1 MGFQTDA
8 IHAGQEPDPSTGAVV
23 VPIFQT
29 STYVQQELGKH
40 KGFEYSRTGNPTRA
54 ALERN
59 LAVLEGGRHGLA
71 FASGMAAIHAVMT
84 LLQAGDHV
92 VGPEGAYGGTPRLF
106 NAVLGNFGLDFT
118 YVDTSNPENVAKA
131 LRPNTRMVFLETP
144 TNPVMQVTDLAAI
157 AAITRPRN
165 VLLVVDNTF
174 LSPYFQRPLQH
185 GADIVVHSTTKYLNG
200 HSDGLGGAV
209 VLDREEE
216 AARLQFI
223 QNASGAILAP
233 FDSWLVLRGVK
244 TLAVRMRQHE
254 ANALA
259 VAEYLQQHS
268 KVKQVFY
275 PGLPDHPQFA
285 LSKKQTTGFG
295 GMMSFETGSLE
306 NARTVL
312 HRVRTWSLAESL
324 GGVESL
330 ICHPATMTHAYFSE
344 EERQRMGVTQGLVRL
359 STGIEDVEDL
369 IGDLEEA
376 LRAIQL

>member
-29 STYVQQELGKH
+29 TTYVQQELGKH

-84 LLQAGDHV
+84 LLKAGDHV

-106 NAVLGNFGLDFT
+106 NAVLRNFGLDFT

-144 TNPVMQVTDLAAI
+144 TNPVMKVTDLAAV

-174 LSPYFQRPLQH
+174 LSPYFQKPLQC

-200 HSDGLGGAV
+200 HSDGLGGAA
-209 VLDREEE
+209 VLDRDEE

-254 ANALA
+254 ANALTIA
-259 VAEYLQQHS
+259 GYLRQHS
-268 KVKQVFY
+268 KVKKVFY

-295 GMMSFETGSLE
+295 GMMSFETGSIE
-306 NARTVL
+306 NARAVL
-312 HRVRTWSLAESL
+312 NRVRIWSLAESL

-369 IGDLEEA
+369 VGDLEQA
-376 LRAIQL
+376 LRAI

>member
-144 TNPVMQVTDLAAI
+144 TNPVMQVTDLAAV

-209 VLDREEE
+209 VLDRDEE

-244 TLAVRMRQHE
+244 TLAIRMRQHE

-312 HRVRTWSLAESL
+312 HRVRIWSLAESL

-344 EERQRMGVTQGLVRL
+344 EERQRMGVTQGLIRL

-369 IGDLEEA
+369 IGDLEGA
-376 LRAIQL
+376 LRAI

>member
-59 LAVLEGGRHGLA
+59 LAVLEGARHGLA

-144 TNPVMQVTDLAAI
+144 TNPVMKVTDLAAI

-209 VLDREEE
+209 VLDRDEE

-275 PGLPDHPQFA
+275 PGLPDHPQFT
-285 LSKKQTTGFG
+285 LSKKQTSGFG

-312 HRVRTWSLAESL
+312 HRVRIWSLAESL

-369 IGDLEEA
+369 IGDLEGA
-376 LRAIQL
+376 LRAI

>member
-144 TNPVMQVTDLAAI
+144 TNPVMQVTDLAAV

-209 VLDREEE
+209 VLDRDEE

-312 HRVRTWSLAESL
+312 HRVRIWSLAESL

-344 EERQRMGVTQGLVRL
+344 VERQHMGVTQGLIRL

-369 IGDLEEA
+369 IGDLEGA
-376 LRAIQL
+376 LRAI

>member
-29 STYVQQELGKH
+29 TTYVQQELGKH

-71 FASGMAAIHAVMT
+71 FASGMAAIHAAMT
-84 LLQAGDHV
+84 LLKAGDHV

-106 NAVLGNFGLDFT
+106 NAVLRNFGLDFT

-144 TNPVMQVTDLAAI
+144 TNPVMKVTDLAAV

-174 LSPYFQRPLQH
+174 LSPYFQKPLQC

-209 VLDREEE
+209 ILDRDEE

-244 TLAVRMRQHE
+244 TLAVRMRQHQ
-254 ANALA
+254 ANALTIA
-259 VAEYLQQHS
+259 GYLRQHS
-268 KVKQVFY
+268 KVKKVFY

-295 GMMSFETGSLE
+295 GMMSFETGSIE

-312 HRVRTWSLAESL
+312 NRVRIWSLAESL

-344 EERQRMGVTQGLVRL
+344 DERQRMGVTQGLVRL

-369 IGDLEEA
+369 VGDLEGA
-376 LRAIQL
+376 LKRV

>member
-29 STYVQQELGKH
+29 STYVQEELGKH
-40 KGFEYSRTGNPTRA
+40 KGYEYSRTGNPTRA

-59 LAVLEGGRHGLA
+59 MAVLEGGRHGLA
-71 FASGMAAIHAVMT
+71 FASGMAATNAVMT
-84 LLQAGDHV
+84 LLKSGDHV
-92 VGPEGAYGGTPRLF
+92 IGPEGAYGGTPRLF
-106 NAVLGNFGLDFT
+106 NAILRNFGLEFT
-118 YVDTSNPENVAKA
+118 YVDMSASGNVAKA
-131 LRPNTRMVFLETP
+131 MRPNTRMVFLETP
-144 TNPVMQVTDLAAI
+144 TNPLMKVSDLAAV

-174 LSPYFQRPLQH
+174 LSPYFQKPLQF

-200 HSDGLGGAV
+200 HSDGVGGVV
-209 VLDREEE
+209 VLTRDEE
-216 AARLQFI
+216 AARLKFI
-223 QNASGAILAP
+223 QNAAGAILGP

-259 VAEYLQQHS
+259 IAQYLSKHP
-268 KVKQVFY
+268 KVKKVFY

-285 LSKKQTTGFG
+285 LAKKQMTGFG

-306 NARTVL
+306 NARAVL
-312 HRVRTWSLAESL
+312 NRVRIWSLAESL

-330 ICHPATMTHAYFSE
+330 ICHPPPMTHAYFTE
-344 EERQRMGVTQGLVRL
+344 EERQHMGVTQGLVRL

-369 IGDLEEA
+369 LADLERA
-376 LRAIQL
+376 LGVI